1 MGLKIISFWTP
12 SLVYCEVKRRLFC
25 ERKAERR
32 KNYSTNALFESNK
45 ENGQLKLKSLRIKE
59 YRFSTNFHFC
69 VLSAKKNLEVCSS
82 QKLPICHV
90 LYPSYD
96 LKLLFCFSWTLANFC
111 QSFKLPFFISLLF
124 CIVSLSL
131 QVSFATESSLHR
143 KTSGNC

>member
-1 MGLKIISFWTP
+1 MANCQDWENGSKNHFFLDTFP
-12 SLVYCEVKRRLFC
+12 LLVYCEVKRRLFC
-25 ERKAERR
+25 ERKTERR

-45 ENGQLKLKSLRIKE
+45 ENGQLKLKSLRIKA
-59 YRFSTNFHFC
+59 YRFYTNFHFC

-111 QSFKLPFFISLLF
+111 QSFKLPFFYFSPF
-124 CIVSLSL
+124 FV
-131 QVSFATESSLHR
+131 
-143 KTSGNC
+143 